1 MVCGVAT
8 RLFDG
13 NGQFGVLWHA
23 FWVCCAITGCCL
35 LCTGIRQP
43 QVRGLAVVSFRS
55 VGSAEQ
61 EGCGGVRAH
70 MSLVQACAAPAHLL
84 LAGVATLVNTK
95 SSTAQAGFMLQYGSC
110 PLCMVQL
117 LVCVC
122 AVSKATHCMEQRW
135 HEELPPLSVGDHW
148 QCTRLG
154 RAACLSVARV
164 GYIRISIRGC
174 LVNPYPVKACLEAAP
189 SRLLHMVGKAAHG
202 GGNPRG
208 CRVLSTALLLW
219 KELILHGTSWVRDVS
234 KKSSLWHACAVAGAS
249 SVLLP
254 GCCGTVFRV
263 QVWWKVPF
271 THFA

>member
-1 MVCGVAT
+1 MV
-8 RLFDG
+8 
-13 NGQFGVLWHA
+13 N
-23 FWVCCAITGCCL
+23 I
-35 LCTGIRQP
+35 I
-43 QVRGLAVVSFRS
+43 
-55 VGSAEQ
+55 
-61 EGCGGVRAH
+61 
-70 MSLVQACAAPAHLL
+70 
-84 LAGVATLVNTK
+84 

-122 AVSKATHCMEQRW
+122 CFKSHTQYGN
-135 HEELPPLSVGDHW
+135 SVGTKSCRHCQLVDHW
-148 QCTRLG
+148 QCARLG

-174 LVNPYPVKACLEAAP
+174 LVNPYPVNACLEAAP

-208 CRVLSTALLLW
+208 VRVLSTALYMPVILLW

-234 KKSSLWHACAVAGAS
+234 KTSSLWHACAVAGAS

-254 GCCGTVFRV
+254 GCCGTIFRV

-271 THFA
+271 AQFG